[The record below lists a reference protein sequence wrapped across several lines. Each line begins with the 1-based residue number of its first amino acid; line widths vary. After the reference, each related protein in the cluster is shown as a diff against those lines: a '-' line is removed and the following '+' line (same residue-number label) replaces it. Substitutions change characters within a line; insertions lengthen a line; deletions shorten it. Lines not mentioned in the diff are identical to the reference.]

1 VREVLPD
8 NAMALVNIGTV
19 HLGAREYAPAR
30 AAFEAALAL
39 NPSLARAHNGL
50 GVIEAETGRPAAAIE
65 RWQETVR
72 LDPRDFDALFNL
84 GLLLRKQGRAAEA
97 RTALERFAREAPPAL
112 YAADIRRARGWLGA
126 GS

>member
-1 VREVLPD
+1 
-8 NAMALVNIGTV
+8 M
-19 HLGAREYAPAR
+19 
-30 AAFEAALAL
+30 
-39 NPSLARAHNGL
+39 
-50 GVIEAETGRPAAAIE
+50 IEAETGRPVAAIE

-97 RTALERFAREAPPAL
+97 RAVLERFAREAPAAL